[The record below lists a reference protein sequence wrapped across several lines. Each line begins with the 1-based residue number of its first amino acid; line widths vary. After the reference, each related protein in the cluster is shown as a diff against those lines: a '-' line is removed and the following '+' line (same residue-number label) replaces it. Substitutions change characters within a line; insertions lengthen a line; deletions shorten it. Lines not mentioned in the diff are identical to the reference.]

1 MSKVYHDVSGQHS
14 ATWMW
19 RLSDSVW
26 STGTRNTVS
35 APVWADSCRNKGVFI
50 NSVMI
55 ISTIENK

>member
-1 MSKVYHDVSGQHS
+1 
-14 ATWMW
+14 MW

-35 APVWADSCRNKGVFI
+35 APVWADSCRNKRVFI
-50 NSVMI
+50 NSVRI